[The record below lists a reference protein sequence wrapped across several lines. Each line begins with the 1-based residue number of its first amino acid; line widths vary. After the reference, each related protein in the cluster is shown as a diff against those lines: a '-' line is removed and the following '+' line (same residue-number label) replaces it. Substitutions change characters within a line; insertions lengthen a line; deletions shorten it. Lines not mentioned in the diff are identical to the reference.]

1 MKKCRYCAEEIQNE
15 ATICK
20 HCGKQQRSPN
30 DMAKHINILGALFL
44 TFSILMVIGGVAI
57 NQFLPMAGEIS
68 GDSNVIR
75 ITSIIGQSI
84 GTVLF
89 IFAAPGFIC
98 GYGLITKKAW
108 SRVFGIILSCLSL
121 LVFLLALLL
130 VFMDFGYFLKMKQK
144 IYSQIHHPQVSNIIG
159 KPY

>member
-1 MKKCRYCAEEIQNE
+1 MKKCRYCAEEIQTE

-20 HCGKQQRSPN
+20 HCGKQQRNPN
-30 DMAKHINILGALFL
+30 NMARHINILGALFL
-44 TFSILMVIGGVAI
+44 TFSILMIIGGVVI

-68 GDSNVIR
+68 GDSTAIR

-84 GTVLF
+84 GAVLF
-89 IFAAPGFIC
+89 IFAVPGFIC

-121 LVFLLALLL
+121 FSIPI
-130 VFMDFGYFLKMKQK
+130 GT
-144 IYSQIHHPQVSNIIG
+144 IIG
-159 KPY
+159 IYGLWTLFKDETKVLLSKPLPIGE

>member
-1 MKKCRYCAEEIQNE
+1 MKKCRYCAEEIQTE

-20 HCGKQQRSPN
+20 HCGKQQRNPN
-30 DMAKHINILGALFL
+30 EMARHINILGVLFL
-44 TFSILMVIGGVAI
+44 TFSVLMIIGGVVI

-68 GDSNVIR
+68 GDSTAIR

-84 GTVLF
+84 GAVLF
-89 IFAAPGFIC
+89 IFAVPGFIC

-121 LVFLLALLL
+121 FSIPIGTMIGIYGLWTLFKDETKDLLS
-130 VFMDFGYFLKMKQK
+130 K
-144 IYSQIHHPQVSNIIG
+144 SPPIG
-159 KPY
+159 E

>member
-1 MKKCRYCAEEIQNE
+1 MKKCNYCAEEIQTE
-15 ATICK
+15 AIICK
-20 HCGKQQRSPN
+20 HCGKKQRDPN

-44 TFSILMVIGGVAI
+44 TFSILMVISGVAI

-68 GDSNVIR
+68 GDSTVIR

-108 SRVFGIILSCLSL
+108 SRVFAIILSCLSL
-121 LVFLLALLL
+121 LSIPIGTMIGIYGLWTLFKDETKDLL
-130 VFMDFGYFLKMKQK
+130 
-144 IYSQIHHPQVSNIIG
+144 S
-159 KPY
+159 KPPPIAE

>member
-1 MKKCRYCAEEIQNE
+1 MKNCRYCAEEIQTE
-15 ATICK
+15 AIICK
-20 HCGKQQRSPN
+20 HCGKQQRDPK
-30 DMAKHINILGALFL
+30 DMEKHINILGALFL
-44 TFSILMVIGGVAI
+44 TFSLIMIIGGFAI
-57 NQFLPMAGEIS
+57 NHFVPMAGEIS
-68 GDSNVIR
+68 GDSTAIR

-121 LVFLLALLL
+121 LSIPI
-130 VFMDFGYFLKMKQK
+130 GT
-144 IYSQIHHPQVSNIIG
+144 IIG
-159 KPY
+159 IYGLWILFKDETKVLFLCPSPKGENIFG

>member
-1 MKKCRYCAEEIQNE
+1 MKKCRYCAEEIQTE

-20 HCGKQQRSPN
+20 HCGKQQRNPN

-44 TFSILMVIGGVAI
+44 TFSILMIIGGVVI

-68 GDSNVIR
+68 GDSTAIR

-84 GTVLF
+84 GAVLF
-89 IFAAPGFIC
+89 IFAVPGFIC

-121 LVFLLALLL
+121 LSIPI
-130 VFMDFGYFLKMKQK
+130 GT
-144 IYSQIHHPQVSNIIG
+144 IIG
-159 KPY
+159 IYGLWILFKDETKDLFSNLPPIGE

>member
-1 MKKCRYCAEEIQNE
+1 MKKCRYCAEEIQTE

-20 HCGKQQRSPN
+20 HCGKQQRNPN

-44 TFSILMVIGGVAI
+44 TFSILMIIGGVVI

-68 GDSNVIR
+68 GDSTAIR

-84 GTVLF
+84 GAVLF
-89 IFAAPGFIC
+89 IFAVPGFIC

-121 LVFLLALLL
+121 LSIPFGTAIGIYGLWILFKDETLELLSS
-130 VFMDFGYFLKMKQK
+130 KQPVN
-144 IYSQIHHPQVSNIIG
+144 SE
-159 KPY
+159 

>member
-1 MKKCRYCAEEIQNE
+1 MKKCRYCAEEIQTE

-20 HCGKQQRSPN
+20 HCGKQQRNPN

-44 TFSILMVIGGVAI
+44 TFSILMIIGGVVI

-68 GDSNVIR
+68 GDSTAIR

-84 GTVLF
+84 GAVLF
-89 IFAAPGFIC
+89 IFAVPGFIC

-121 LVFLLALLL
+121 LSIPI
-130 VFMDFGYFLKMKQK
+130 GT
-144 IYSQIHHPQVSNIIG
+144 IIG
-159 KPY
+159 IYGLWILFKDETKDLLSKPLPIGE

>member
-1 MKKCRYCAEEIQNE
+1 MKNCIYCAEEIQTK
-15 ATICK
+15 AIICK
-20 HCGKQQRSPN
+20 HCGKKQRHPQN
-30 DMAKHINILGALFL
+30 MEKHINMLASLFL
-44 TFSILMVIGGVAI
+44 TFSILIIIAGFVVNYFI
-57 NQFLPMAGEIS
+57 PMAGEIS
-68 GDSNVIR
+68 GDSTVIR

-121 LVFLLALLL
+121 FSIPI
-130 VFMDFGYFLKMKQK
+130 GT
-144 IYSQIHHPQVSNIIG
+144 IIG
-159 KPY
+159 IYGLWILFKDETKDLFSNPPPTGE

>member
-1 MKKCRYCAEEIQNE
+1 MKKCRYCAEEIQTE

-20 HCGKQQRSPN
+20 HCGKQQRNPN

-44 TFSILMVIGGVAI
+44 TFSILMIIGGVVI

-68 GDSNVIR
+68 GDSTAIR

-84 GTVLF
+84 GAVLF
-89 IFAAPGFIC
+89 IFAVPGFIC

-121 LVFLLALLL
+121 LSIPI
-130 VFMDFGYFLKMKQK
+130 GT
-144 IYSQIHHPQVSNIIG
+144 IIG
-159 KPY
+159 IYGLWILFKDETKDLLSKPPPIGE

>member
-1 MKKCRYCAEEIQNE
+1 MKKCRYCAEEIQTE

-20 HCGKQQRSPN
+20 HCGKQQRNPN

-44 TFSILMVIGGVAI
+44 TFSILMIIGGVVI

-68 GDSNVIR
+68 GDSTAIR

-121 LVFLLALLL
+121 FSIPI
-130 VFMDFGYFLKMKQK
+130 GT
-144 IYSQIHHPQVSNIIG
+144 IIG
-159 KPY
+159 IYGLWTLFKDETKDLLSKPLPIGE

>member
-1 MKKCRYCAEEIQNE
+1 MKKCRYCAEEIQTE

-20 HCGKQQRSPN
+20 HCGKQQRNPN

-44 TFSILMVIGGVAI
+44 TFSILMIIGGVVI

-68 GDSNVIR
+68 GDSTAIR
-75 ITSIIGQSI
+75 ITSIIGKSI

-89 IFAAPGFIC
+89 IFAAPGIIC

-121 LVFLLALLL
+121 FSIPI
-130 VFMDFGYFLKMKQK
+130 GT
-144 IYSQIHHPQVSNIIG
+144 IIG
-159 KPY
+159 IYGLWTLFKDETKDLLSKPPPIGE

>member
-1 MKKCRYCAEEIQNE
+1 MKKCKYCAEEIQTE
-15 ATICK
+15 AIICK
-20 HCGKQQRSPN
+20 HCGKKQRDPN

-57 NQFLPMAGEIS
+57 NQFLPMAGEMS
-68 GDSNVIR
+68 GDSTAIR

-121 LVFLLALLL
+121 LSIPIGTMIGIYGLWTLFKDETKDLL
-130 VFMDFGYFLKMKQK
+130 
-144 IYSQIHHPQVSNIIG
+144 SNPPPIG
-159 KPY
+159 E

>member
-1 MKKCRYCAEEIQNE
+1 MKKCRYCAEEFQAE

-20 HCGKQQRSPN
+20 HCGKQQRNPN

-44 TFSILMVIGGVAI
+44 TFSILMIIGGVVI

-68 GDSNVIR
+68 GDSTAIR

-84 GTVLF
+84 GAVLF
-89 IFAAPGFIC
+89 IFAVPGFIC

-121 LVFLLALLL
+121 LSIPI
-130 VFMDFGYFLKMKQK
+130 GT
-144 IYSQIHHPQVSNIIG
+144 IIG
-159 KPY
+159 VYGLWILFKDETKDLFSEQLPIDE